1 MRKRLAMCLAVM
13 LLLAACAPQ
22 EPPESSTSQA
32 PPATTESTQP
42 PTTEPPAEAEK
53 IDWYASEL
61 EYTLSYEDLTTKD
74 LPYSGGHWMVS
85 GETGVAAFS
94 VWANGGSLGIID
106 LGKGNDPIHTI
117 PLPEEM
123 QEVETLGC
131 NGQTAYI
138 ATQTQIA
145 AVDLKTGEIS
155 TVVTAD
161 NLLDGNM
168 VSHDVIY
175 YATESEGKASIYR
188 LYLPDMKTDTIY
200 QDITVYPA
208 SEFQLIPPATTL
220 GEMGWFMMNP
230 ELLEI
235 LYREFAYP
243 DSIYKKSSD
252 KDDFS
257 GAWGQP
263 GMIDTYQEVN
273 HLARSILQ
281 VIQNDTGIQAL
292 LWCRFDPA
300 TGELTEKLG
309 TIDTCFTGTDLRHDH
324 FNPDAPAP
332 EIPQAEVSDWQSIP
346 VSPLPQSQET
356 LTQEKEGESDY
367 RFFYY
372 AAPYELP
379 KCYVRKGDAPAL
391 LLAEDPLGTGLGDY
405 IVTASY
411 FYYYSRDGKLIQS
424 SWDGTIQN
432 TLYEAQHGDLQ
443 QLAFYQ
449 GILYTMDG
457 DYLIQIDV
465 PQLRWRTL
473 AQAEC
478 VVRAYVLSEEEN
490 AQELRFYI
498 CQSQGLHQQQFTLG
512 LETFTIEEYPYY
524 T

>member
-32 PPATTESTQP
+32 PSSTTEPTMPS
-42 PTTEPPAEAEK
+42 TTEPPAEAEE
-53 IDWYASEL
+53 DWYASEL

-74 LPYSGGHWMVS
+74 LPYSGGQWMVT
-85 GETGVAAFS
+85 GETGVAAFRA
-94 VWANGGSLGIID
+94 WANGGSLGIIE
-106 LGKGNDPIHTI
+106 LGKGHDPIHTI

-131 NGQTAYI
+131 NGQRAYI

-145 AVDLKTGEIS
+145 AIDLKTGEIS
-155 TVVTAD
+155 TVVAAD
-161 NLLDGNM
+161 NLLDSNM

-175 YATESEGKASIYR
+175 YATESEGKATIYR
-188 LYLPDMKTDTIY
+188 LYIPDMKTDTIY

-208 SEFQLIPPATTL
+208 SEFRVIPPTTTL
-220 GEMGWFMMNP
+220 GEIGWSMMNP
-230 ELLEI
+230 QLLEI
-235 LYREFAYP
+235 LYREFANP

-263 GMIDTYQEVN
+263 GRIDTYQEVN

-292 LWCRFDPA
+292 VWCRFDPA

-309 TIDTCFTGTDLRHDH
+309 TIDTCFTGTELWHDH
-324 FNPDAPAP
+324 FTPDAPAP

-356 LTQEKEGESDY
+356 LTQEKEGESNY
-367 RFFYY
+367 RLFSYT
-372 AAPYELP
+372 APYELP
-379 KCYVRKGDAPAL
+379 KFYVCQSDAPAR
-391 LLAEDPLGTGLGDY
+391 LLAEDPQGISVGDY
-405 IVTASY
+405 IVTESY
-411 FYYYSRDGKLIQS
+411 FYYYSRDGKLIQC

-443 QLAFYQ
+443 QMAFYQ
-449 GILYTMDG
+449 GMLYTMDG

-478 VVRAYVLSEEEN
+478 VVRAYVLSGEED

-524 T
+524 A

>member
-22 EPPESSTSQA
+22 EPPEPSTSQA
-32 PPATTESTQP
+32 PPSTTEPTQP

-145 AVDLKTGEIS
+145 AIDLKTGEIS

-161 NLLDGNM
+161 NLLDSNM

-175 YATESEGKASIYR
+175 YATESEGKATIYR
-188 LYLPDMKTDTIY
+188 LYIPNMKTDTIY

-208 SEFQLIPPATTL
+208 SEFQLIPPTTTL
-220 GEMGWFMMNP
+220 GEIGWFMMNP

-235 LYREFAYP
+235 LYREFANP
-243 DSIYKKSSD
+243 DSIYKGSAD
-252 KDDFS
+252 NDDFS
-257 GAWGQP
+257 DVWGQP
-263 GMIDTYQEVN
+263 GIMDTYQDVN
-273 HLARSILQ
+273 HLARSILRG
-281 VIQNDTGIQAL
+281 IQNDTGIQAL

-300 TGELTEKLG
+300 TG
-309 TIDTCFTGTDLRHDH
+309 DL
-324 FNPDAPAP
+324 P
-332 EIPQAEVSDWQSIP
+332 E
-346 VSPLPQSQET
+346 
-356 LTQEKEGESDY
+356 
-367 RFFYY
+367 
-372 AAPYELP
+372 
-379 KCYVRKGDAPAL
+379 
-391 LLAEDPLGTGLGDY
+391 
-405 IVTASY
+405 
-411 FYYYSRDGKLIQS
+411 
-424 SWDGTIQN
+424 
-432 TLYEAQHGDLQ
+432 
-443 QLAFYQ
+443 
-449 GILYTMDG
+449 
-457 DYLIQIDV
+457 
-465 PQLRWRTL
+465 
-473 AQAEC
+473 
-478 VVRAYVLSEEEN
+478 
-490 AQELRFYI
+490 
-498 CQSQGLHQQQFTLG
+498 
-512 LETFTIEEYPYY
+512 
-524 T
+524 